1 MLYEYFETAGGV
13 DVCNGNLAYDDAC
26 HLKRFIMRRKENT
39 NLDAIRQLNLVVDK
53 MHFKNHVDKWCK
65 KNVNPFSN
73 SIFNGINTQVCE
85 QTFSWLC
92 KYKHSLSNMRKS
104 RFQMVIISVCHL
116 RNELFYRHRK

>member
-1 MLYEYFETAGGV
+1 MM
-13 DVCNGNLAYDDAC
+13 
-26 HLKRFIMRRKENT
+26 KRFIMRRKENT
-39 NLDAIRQLNLVVDK
+39 SLDAKRQLNLVVDK
-53 MHFKNHVDKWCK
+53 MLFKNYDDKWCK

-73 SIFNGINTQVCE
+73 STFNDINTQVCE

-104 RFQMVIISVCHL
+104 RFQIVIISVCHL